1 MNYFFK
7 ANVECYEASRNI
19 SNTFHQ
25 KKVLILSVTLS
36 LSSLVV
42 TGEKHVGH

>member
-25 KKVLILSVTLS
+25 KKSIDS
-36 LSSLVV
+36 
-42 TGEKHVGH
+42 